1 MALLTFSNIKF
12 EVEQYLKEKYN
23 KANVLFSPASP
34 YGQILSVVE
43 NFTTIID
50 SLKMQ

>member
-1 MALLTFSNIKF
+1 MALFSEITFSNIKF

-34 YGQILSVVE
+34 YGQIPSVVE
-43 NFTTIID
+43 NLQQSSILF
-50 SLKMQ
+50 